1 MIELSFLRG
10 LMLIRQ
16 AHQKSVIV
24 VTIGIFDEGF

>member
-16 AHQKSVIV
+16 AHQESVIV